1 MSEARCGGGWRG
13 GSSHSASYASS
24 QQRLHD
30 AAPCQTAL
38 IDVCF
43 RLCFLLG
50 LGRRSPLAHH
60 TRTYALS
67 KRQDMHLASPASASG
82 RWPARFDQ
90 SRRQAWRQFANQ
102 AGVAARFCGSVCMCQ
117 HSTAINAHFV
127 YVYFS
132 QGFKRSKLISG
143 TLRSFSL
150 LVFVFFAACGA
161 RPKNALR
168 SKDLKAEDLRCTHV
182 IVSQHATS

>member
-1 MSEARCGGGWRG
+1 MSEARCWGGWRG

-90 SRRQAWRQFANQ
+90 SRMQAWRQFANQ

-117 HSTAINAHFV
+117 HSIGNLMPISFMFIFRKSSSARSSYLERYAVSACSYSFFLQLVGPDPRTPFV
-127 YVYFS
+127 
-132 QGFKRSKLISG
+132 RRI
-143 TLRSFSL
+143 
-150 LVFVFFAACGA
+150 
-161 RPKNALR
+161 
-168 SKDLKAEDLRCTHV
+168 
-182 IVSQHATS
+182 